1 MKTTILISSFAA
13 LCLLVTFAEAPRRHG
28 EKRMNSIS
36 TGNISILALNRPSM
50 LSGVV
55 ITAHRKTETG
65 ILVPVIPDNNFSYLT
80 FDVTEYMESE
90 SSNLDEAEMLPEA
103 RENDYSYL
111 KFNTGSY
118 SSEGEFAGD
127 EMPELPVNE
136 SNSADI
142 LVPDPAVPDFGYL
155 RFDVNDFISNSA
167 SEDGQTGELPL
178 DAVKTFKQDKISVTD
193 NATSEFSY
201 LTYYV
206 TKYYSVENGGSDAQP
221 ELPEK

>member
-55 ITAHRKTETG
+55 ITAHRKAETG
-65 ILVPVIPDNNFSYLT
+65 ILVPVNPDNNFSYLA

-90 SSNLDEAEMLPEA
+90 STNLDEAEMLPEA

-111 KFNTGSY
+111 KFNTGTYRSD
-118 SSEGEFAGD
+118 EEFTGD
-127 EMPELPVNE
+127 EIPELPVNE

-142 LVPDPAVPDFGYL
+142 SAPDPAVNDFGYL
-155 RFDVNDFISNSA
+155 RFISNDFISNIS
-167 SEDGQTGELPL
+167 SEAGQIGELPL
-178 DAVKTFKQDKISVTD
+178 EEVKTYKQDEIMAPD
-193 NATSEFSY
+193 NASNEFGY
-201 LTYYV
+201 LTFDV
-206 TKYYSVENGGSDAQP
+206 TKYYSLENGGSDAQP